1 MFGAI
6 VSIFALLYFAV
17 IRPLMLV
24 WSLLNWLAG
33 PKPDPTPRNRADG
46 RQPPRRRLK

>member
-1 MFGAI
+1 MFGLIA
-6 VSIFALLYFAV
+6 SIFVLLYFAV

-46 RQPPRRRLK
+46 RQLSQRRVK